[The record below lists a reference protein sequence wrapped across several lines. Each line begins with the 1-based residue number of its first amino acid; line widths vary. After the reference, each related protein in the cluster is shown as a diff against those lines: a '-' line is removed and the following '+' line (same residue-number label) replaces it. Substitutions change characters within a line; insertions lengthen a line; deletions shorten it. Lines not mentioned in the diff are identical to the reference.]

1 MSQKQY
7 PDGSL
12 QAICSAAIALLALLI
27 AFLGYTAFKSSDP
40 WTRGDL
46 LHMIPFYLAVIFL
59 ALVPFLATKK
69 RAVAQ
74 AYKSIDAARMS
85 FGLGT
90 LLTIF
95 GILVFLIRD
104 YVGHHR

>member
-27 AFLGYTAFKSSDP
+27 AFIGYTGFKSSDP
-40 WTRGDL
+40 WSRGDL
-46 LHMIPFYLAVIFL
+46 LHLIPFSLAVVFL
-59 ALVPFLATKK
+59 AVVPFLATRK
-69 RAVAQ
+69 RPTGQ
-74 AYKSIDAARMS
+74 THKSIDVARMS
-85 FGLGT
+85 FGLRT
-90 LLTIF
+90 LLTIL
-95 GILVFLIRD
+95 GIMLFLIRD